1 MSRAKLA
8 LTALA
13 LVICAL
19 AGQPAQAA
27 AAGRAEC
34 QSVKSKILSRSVA
47 YCALLPPS
55 YDVEKTR
62 RYPVLYF
69 LHGLGD
75 NEQMLLHSGGWNL
88 VEDLWEQ
95 HQLGEFVI
103 VTPAAGASFYINS
116 HDGKERY
123 EDFLLREFI
132 PAIEARY
139 RIQAAGVTRGIAG
152 FSMGG
157 YGALRLAFLHPDLFG
172 SVSVHSAALME
183 KLPNISVAES
193 AQNPR
198 MEVLGGVFGSPP
210 DRAFWDRNNPLTLAR
225 TAHIAGLKIYFDCGS
240 EDGYGFNAGAETLD
254 KILSSRHIA
263 HEFHIYPGG
272 HDWQYF
278 AEHLPAS
285 LEFEARAFGLK

>member
-1 MSRAKLA
+1 MSKTKLG
-8 LTALA
+8 ALA
-13 LVICAL
+13 FVICAL
-19 AGQPAQAA
+19 AGRPAQAA

-34 QSVKSKILSRSVA
+34 QSVKSKILARSVA

-75 NEQMLLHSGGWNL
+75 NEQMFLHSGGWNL
-88 VEDLWEQ
+88 VEDMWEQ

-123 EDFLLREFI
+123 EDFFLREFM
-132 PAIEARY
+132 PAIETRY
-139 RIQAAGVTRGIAG
+139 RIEAARATRGIAG

-183 KLPNISVAES
+183 KLPNISVCASGSKSTNEAS
-193 AQNPR
+193 GRRVWFAAGSSF
-198 MEVLGGVFGSPP
+198 LGSQQPADSGADGSH
-210 DRAFWDRNNPLTLAR
+210 RG
-225 TAHIAGLKIYFDCGS
+225 I
-240 EDGYGFNAGAETLD
+240 EDLF
-254 KILSSRHIA
+254 
-263 HEFHIYPGG
+263 
-272 HDWQYF
+272 
-278 AEHLPAS
+278 
-285 LEFEARAFGLK
+285 